1 MKMLLKDSNFI
12 ETPQPTKERQLK
24 VDVFGSIAKDKI
36 MDKVVEIASEKAKE
50 MPVIIMLKDIE
61 ECELMESRFE
71 ECFIFG

>member
-1 MKMLLKDSNFI
+1 
-12 ETPQPTKERQLK
+12 
-24 VDVFGSIAKDKI
+24 